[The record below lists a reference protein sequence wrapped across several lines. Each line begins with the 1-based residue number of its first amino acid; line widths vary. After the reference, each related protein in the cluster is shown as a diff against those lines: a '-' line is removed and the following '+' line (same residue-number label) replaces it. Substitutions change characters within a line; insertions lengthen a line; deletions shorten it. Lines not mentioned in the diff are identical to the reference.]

1 MKSKGKRNEPVVA
14 NVLRRACDTITFVRN
29 QKMILLAQSSFP
41 PIGQLADLW
50 LGHRRNNCLKLYSFF
65 GCGEKKIDH
74 DIVLWCSTI
83 LVIGIDIDPDIF
95 TAILINTPIFGIQVQ
110 SIKLREHLRLLCWT
124 VGKWICTFWS
134 RLYLHERCCYSFVL
148 LLLIPFSVTDHLSYE
163 HSFVWWPW
171 HILSVQM

>member
-1 MKSKGKRNEPVVA
+1 MSLSSPMCWGEPVTREHLCATRKWFSSLSPVF
-14 NVLRRACDTITFVRN
+14 LRLVSWLTCG
-29 QKMILLAQSSFP
+29 LG
-41 PIGQLADLW
+41 IGGIIVW
-50 LGHRRNNCLKLYSFF
+50 SCIPFF
-65 GCGEKKIDH
+65 WRGEKKIDH